1 MQVYLPIAEVSVDLF
16 TLLALGGGVGFI
28 SGLFGIGGGFL
39 STPLL
44 ILIGV
49 PPAVAVGSQASQL
62 VAVSISGVIG
72 HWRRGRVDFKMGGVM
87 LAGGICGS
95 FIGVW
100 LFGILKE
107 MGQID
112 LFISLSF
119 VFLLGFIATLMMCEG
134 LLTSFLR
141 KSNRKKKKRR
151 WFKYLPLK
159 TRFKKSGIYMSMLA
173 PFTIGCFV
181 SILVSTL
188 GIGGGFLM
196 VPAMVYLLRIPP
208 SMVGGT
214 SLFQIMFVTGIVT
227 FLQAFKYQTV
237 DMVLATLMLIGGV
250 IGVQFGVQ
258 LSTKLK
264 GEYARL
270 LLASI
275 IMVVCIRLG
284 FDLITMPEDLYFVE

>member
-1 MQVYLPIAEVSVDLF
+1 MQVYLPIAEVSVDLL

-72 HWRRGRVDFKMGGVM
+72 HWRRGRVDFKMGGTL
-87 LAGGICGS
+87 LAGGVFGS

-134 LLTSFLR
+134 ILSSFLR
-141 KSNRKKKKRR
+141 KSKKKKKKRR

-159 TRFKKSGIYMSMLA
+159 RRFSKSGVYMSMLG
-173 PFTIGCFV
+173 PFMIGCFV
-181 SILVSTL
+181 SVLVSTL

-196 VPAMVYLLRIPP
+196 VPAMVYLLRMPP

-227 FLQAFKYQTV
+227 FLQAMKYQTV
-237 DMVLATLMLIGGV
+237 DLVLAALMLLGGV

-258 LSTKLK
+258 FSTKLK

-284 FDLITMPEDLYFVE
+284 IDLITTPEDLYFVE